1 MANKK
6 KKKVIIGLAIGLV
19 VVIIIV
25 LNVTRS
31 SEKSMT
37 VQAEKVQT
45 GTIASTVSAAGKI
58 QPETEV
64 DISANVS
71 GKILGLGVKEGDAVK
86 QGQFLV
92 QLDRNRYQALVD
104 QAQAQLASAQARLV
118 EAQAEYRRIK
128 QLYDAGLSSEADLEA
143 IEARK
148 DVEEANHNASKAYL
162 EKALDDLSKT
172 TIAAPMSGTV
182 SQLNSEEGEVVLGT
196 EQFSGTVIM
205 TIADLS
211 KMEAEADVDETDIV
225 DVAIGQAASI
235 EVDALPDTVLKGEV
249 TEIASSAYTLGRG
262 TQEEVTNFKVKVA
275 ILDRATSLRPGM
287 SATVD
292 IETASHQD
300 VLYVPIQSVVMRAPE
315 PPDEE
320 SSEEA
325 EDAAEAVDGE
335 EDTLTS
341 EQSEEAPETSA
352 ETTGTGEDGAGT
364 ELESEPDQA
373 PAKGDQGKEELIE
386 VVFVVKDDTA
396 VMVPVKTGISSDT
409 NTEIIS
415 GLEGEEMVVTGSYRA
430 LRDLRDGQK
439 VKVEN
444 PDQGP
449 EGERR

>member
-45 GTIASTVSAAGKI
+45 GKIASTVSAAGKI

-128 QLYDAGLSSEADLEA
+128 QLYDAGLASEADLEA

-162 EKALDDLSKT
+162 EKAQDDLSKT
-172 TIAAPMSGTV
+172 TITAPMSGTV

-211 KMEAEADVDETDIV
+211 RMEAEADVDETDIV
-225 DVAIGQAASI
+225 DVAIGQAA
-235 EVDALPDTVLKGEV
+235 
-249 TEIASSAYTLGRG
+249 ASRWMPCPTRS
-262 TQEEVTNFKVKVA
+262 
-275 ILDRATSLRPGM
+275 
-287 SATVD
+287 
-292 IETASHQD
+292 
-300 VLYVPIQSVVMRAPE
+300 
-315 PPDEE
+315 
-320 SSEEA
+320 
-325 EDAAEAVDGE
+325 
-335 EDTLTS
+335 
-341 EQSEEAPETSA
+341 
-352 ETTGTGEDGAGT
+352 
-364 ELESEPDQA
+364 
-373 PAKGDQGKEELIE
+373 
-386 VVFVVKDDTA
+386 
-396 VMVPVKTGISSDT
+396 
-409 NTEIIS
+409 
-415 GLEGEEMVVTGSYRA
+415 
-430 LRDLRDGQK
+430 
-439 VKVEN
+439 
-444 PDQGP
+444 
-449 EGERR
+449 